1 MTIVLYDI
9 SIMPAEFTSGWFG
22 NNEHAWHNQG
32 IVTEGTL
39 PAREAFETANALFGV
54 EKRELQ
60 YPVFR
65 YPNIVGVEPAGVYGI
80 VRTDTQDLLGIVSKA
95 YEVVQNDSLLRMAEF
110 IREEAD
116 MDSVVVLK
124 NGARIA
130 FTATLRGA
138 TKEVVPGDKVF
149 RRLVGYL
156 GHDGKTGCG
165 AIFTNVRVVCANTL
179 AAALSSD
186 NKTSIIHKNGAN
198 NSFDKL
204 IQSIDTARQTF
215 AVEVQAMRKLAEH
228 QISRDDFRYL
238 LEQVYAKDLK
248 GDKELE
254 DLKKYQQIHNAY
266 YAGFGSEIAGVR
278 GTLWGALNAVTE
290 FETSTMRGNKKNRF
304 MKANFGTGLTTS
316 ARAFAIAQDMAY
328 A

>member
-1 MTIVLYDI
+1 
-9 SIMPAEFTSGWFG
+9 MPAEFTSGWFG

-39 PAREAFETANALFGV
+39 PARDAFETANALFGV

-60 YPVFR
+60 YPVFKD
-65 YPNIVGVEPAGVYGI
+65 PNIVGVEPAGVYGV

-124 NGARIA
+124 NGARLA

-186 NKTSIIHKNGAN
+186 NKTSIIHKTGAN
-198 NSFDKL
+198 SSFDKL
-204 IQSIDTARQTF
+204 ITSIDTARQTF
-215 AVEVQAMRKLAEH
+215 GQEIQSMKELA
-228 QISRDDFRYL
+228 QTQCSIDDFRYF
-238 LEQVYAKDLK
+238 LEKVYEKDLK
-248 GDKELE
+248 DSKSID
-254 DLKKYQQIHNAY
+254 DLKKTQQIIRSYNW
-266 YAGFGSEIAGVR
+266 GFGTDIPGVS

-290 FETSTMRGNKKNRF
+290 FETSTKRGNKKSKF

>member
-1 MTIVLYDI
+1 
-9 SIMPAEFTSGWFG
+9 MPAEFTSGWFG
-22 NNEHAWHNQG
+22 NNENAWHNQG

-39 PAREAFETANALFGV
+39 PARDAFETANALFGV

-60 YPVFR
+60 YPVFKD
-65 YPNIVGVEPAGVYGI
+65 PNIVGVEPAGVYGV

-124 NGARIA
+124 NGARLA

-186 NKTSIIHKNGAN
+186 NKTSIIHKTGAN
-198 NSFDKL
+198 TNFDKL
-204 IQSIDTARQTF
+204 ITSIDTARQTF
-215 AVEVQAMRKLAEH
+215 GQEIQSMKELAQTECS
-228 QISRDDFRYL
+228 IDNFRYF
-238 LEQVYAKDLK
+238 LEKVYEKDLK
-248 GDKELE
+248 DSKSID
-254 DLKKYQQIHNAY
+254 DLKKTQQIIRSYNW
-266 YAGFGSEIAGVR
+266 GFGTDIPGVS

-290 FETSTMRGNKKNRF
+290 FETSTKRGNKKSKF

>member
-1 MTIVLYDI
+1 
-9 SIMPAEFTSGWFG
+9 MPAEFTSGWFG

-39 PAREAFETANALFGV
+39 PARDAFKTANALFGV

-60 YPVFR
+60 YPVFKD
-65 YPNIVGVEPAGVYGI
+65 PNIVGVEPAGVYGV

-186 NKTSIIHKNGAN
+186 NKTSIIHKTGAN
-198 NSFDKL
+198 TNFDKL
-204 IQSIDTARQTF
+204 ITSIDTARQTF
-215 AVEVQAMRKLAEH
+215 GQEIQSMKELA
-228 QISRDDFRYL
+228 QTQCSIDDFRYF
-238 LEQVYAKDLK
+238 LEKVYEKDLK
-248 GDKELE
+248 DSKSID
-254 DLKKYQQIHNAY
+254 DLKKTQQIIRSYNW
-266 YAGFGSEIAGVR
+266 GFGTDIPGVN

-290 FETSTMRGNKKNRF
+290 FETSTKRGNKKSKF

>member
-1 MTIVLYDI
+1 
-9 SIMPAEFTSGWFG
+9 MPAEFTSGWFG

-39 PAREAFETANALFGV
+39 PARDAFETANALFGV

-60 YPVFR
+60 YPVFKD
-65 YPNIVGVEPAGVYGI
+65 PNIVGVEPAGVYGV

-186 NKTSIIHKNGAN
+186 NKTSIIHKTGAN
-198 NSFDKL
+198 TSFDKL
-204 IQSIDTARQTF
+204 ITSIDTARQTF
-215 AVEVQAMRKLAEH
+215 GQEIQSMKELAQTECS
-228 QISRDDFRYL
+228 IDNFRYF
-238 LEQVYAKDLK
+238 LEKVYEKDLK
-248 GDKELE
+248 DSKSID
-254 DLKKYQQIHNAY
+254 DLKKTQQIIRSYNW
-266 YAGFGSEIAGVR
+266 GFGTDIPGVS

-290 FETSTMRGNKKNRF
+290 FETSTKRGNKKSKF

>member
-1 MTIVLYDI
+1 
-9 SIMPAEFTSGWFG
+9 MPAEFTSGWFG

-39 PAREAFETANALFGV
+39 PARDAFETANALFGV

-60 YPVFR
+60 YPVFKD
-65 YPNIVGVEPAGVYGI
+65 PNIVGVEPAGVYGV

-186 NKTSIIHKNGAN
+186 NKTSIIHKTGAN
-198 NSFDKL
+198 TSFDKL
-204 IQSIDTARQTF
+204 IISIDTARQTF
-215 AVEVQAMRKLAEH
+215 GQEIQSMKELA
-228 QISRDDFRYL
+228 QTQCSIDDFRYF
-238 LEQVYAKDLK
+238 LEKVYEKDLK
-248 GDKELE
+248 DSKSID
-254 DLKKYQQIHNAY
+254 DLKKTQQIIRSYNW
-266 YAGFGSEIAGVR
+266 GFGTDIPGVS

-290 FETSTMRGNKKNRF
+290 FETSTKRGNKKSKF
-304 MKANFGTGLTTS
+304 IKANFGTGLTTS

>member
-1 MTIVLYDI
+1 
-9 SIMPAEFTSGWFG
+9 MPAEFTSGWFG

-39 PAREAFETANALFGV
+39 PARDAFKTANALFGV

-60 YPVFR
+60 YPVFKD
-65 YPNIVGVEPAGVYGI
+65 PNIVGVEPAGVYGV

-186 NKTSIIHKNGAN
+186 NKTSIIHKTGAN
-198 NSFDKL
+198 SSFDKL
-204 IQSIDTARQTF
+204 ITSIDTARQTF
-215 AVEVQAMRKLAEH
+215 GQEIQSMKELAQTECS
-228 QISRDDFRYL
+228 IDNFRYF
-238 LEQVYAKDLK
+238 LEKVYEKDLK
-248 GDKELE
+248 DSKSID
-254 DLKKYQQIHNAY
+254 DLKKTQQIIRSYNW
-266 YAGFGSEIAGVR
+266 GFGTDIPGVS

-290 FETSTMRGNKKNRF
+290 FETSTKRGNKKSKF

>member
-1 MTIVLYDI
+1 
-9 SIMPAEFTSGWFG
+9 MPAEFTSGWFG

-39 PAREAFETANALFGV
+39 PARDAFKTANALFGV

-60 YPVFR
+60 YPVFKD
-65 YPNIVGVEPAGVYGI
+65 PNIVGVEPAGVYGV

-124 NGARIA
+124 NGARLA

-186 NKTSIIHKNGAN
+186 NKTSIIHKTGAN
-198 NSFDKL
+198 TNFDKL
-204 IQSIDTARQTF
+204 ITSIDTARQTF
-215 AVEVQAMRKLAEH
+215 GQEIQSMKELAQTECS
-228 QISRDDFRYL
+228 IDNFRYF
-238 LEQVYAKDLK
+238 LEKVYEKDLQDSK
-248 GDKELE
+248 SID
-254 DLKKYQQIHNAY
+254 DLKKTQQIIRSYNW
-266 YAGFGSEIAGVR
+266 GFGTDIPGVS

-290 FETSTMRGNKKNRF
+290 FETSTKRGNKKSKF

>member
-1 MTIVLYDI
+1 
-9 SIMPAEFTSGWFG
+9 MPAEFTSGWFG

-39 PAREAFETANALFGV
+39 PAREAFKTANALFGV

-65 YPNIVGVEPAGVYGI
+65 DPNIVGVEPAGVYGV

-186 NKTSIIHKNGAN
+186 NKTSIIHKTGAN
-198 NSFDKL
+198 SSFDKL
-204 IQSIDTARQTF
+204 ITSIDTARQTF
-215 AVEVQAMRKLAEH
+215 GQEIQSMKELA
-228 QISRDDFRYL
+228 QTQCSIDDFRYF
-238 LEQVYAKDLK
+238 LEKVYEKDLK
-248 GDKELE
+248 DSKSID
-254 DLKKYQQIHNAY
+254 DLKKTQQIIRSYNW
-266 YAGFGSEIAGVR
+266 GFGTDIPGVN

-290 FETSTMRGNKKNRF
+290 FETSTKRGNKKSKF

>member
-1 MTIVLYDI
+1 
-9 SIMPAEFTSGWFG
+9 MPAEFTSGWFG

-39 PAREAFETANALFGV
+39 PARDAFKTANALFGV

-60 YPVFR
+60 YPVFKD
-65 YPNIVGVEPAGVYGI
+65 PNIVGVEPAGVYGV

-124 NGARIA
+124 NGARLA

-186 NKTSIIHKNGAN
+186 NKTSIIHKTGAN
-198 NSFDKL
+198 TSFDKL
-204 IQSIDTARQTF
+204 IISIDTARQTF
-215 AVEVQAMRKLAEH
+215 GQEIQSMKELAQTECS
-228 QISRDDFRYL
+228 IDNFRYF
-238 LEQVYAKDLK
+238 LEKVYEKDLK
-248 GDKELE
+248 DSKSID
-254 DLKKYQQIHNAY
+254 DLKKTQQIIRSYNW
-266 YAGFGSEIAGVR
+266 GFGTDIPGVS

-290 FETSTMRGNKKNRF
+290 FETSTKRGNKKSKF

>member
-1 MTIVLYDI
+1 
-9 SIMPAEFTSGWFG
+9 MPAEFTSGWFG

-39 PAREAFETANALFGV
+39 PARDAFKTANALFGV

-60 YPVFR
+60 YPVFKD
-65 YPNIVGVEPAGVYGI
+65 PNIVGVEPAGVYGV

-124 NGARIA
+124 NGARLA

-186 NKTSIIHKNGAN
+186 NKTSIIHKTGAN
-198 NSFDKL
+198 SSFDKL
-204 IQSIDTARQTF
+204 ITSIDTARQTF
-215 AVEVQAMRKLAEH
+215 GQEIQSMKELA
-228 QISRDDFRYL
+228 QTQCSIDDFRYF
-238 LEQVYAKDLK
+238 LEKVYEKDLK
-248 GDKELE
+248 DSKSID
-254 DLKKYQQIHNAY
+254 DLKKTQQIIRSYNW
-266 YAGFGSEIAGVR
+266 GFGTDIPGVS

-290 FETSTMRGNKKNRF
+290 FETSTKRGNKKSKF

>member
-1 MTIVLYDI
+1 
-9 SIMPAEFTSGWFG
+9 MPAEFTSGWFG

-39 PAREAFETANALFGV
+39 PARDAFKTANALFGV

-60 YPVFR
+60 YPVFKD
-65 YPNIVGVEPAGVYGI
+65 PNIVGVEPAGVYGV

-124 NGARIA
+124 NGARLA

-186 NKTSIIHKNGAN
+186 NKTSIIHKTGAN
-198 NSFDKL
+198 TNFDKL
-204 IQSIDTARQTF
+204 ITSIDTARQTF
-215 AVEVQAMRKLAEH
+215 GQEIQSMKELAQTECS
-228 QISRDDFRYL
+228 IDNFRYF
-238 LEQVYAKDLK
+238 LEKVYEKDLK
-248 GDKELE
+248 DSKSID
-254 DLKKYQQIHNAY
+254 DLKKTQQIIRSYNW
-266 YAGFGSEIAGVR
+266 GFGTDIPGVS

-290 FETSTMRGNKKNRF
+290 FETSTKRGNKKSKF

>member
-1 MTIVLYDI
+1 
-9 SIMPAEFTSGWFG
+9 MPAEFTSGWFG

-39 PAREAFETANALFGV
+39 PARDAFKTANALFGV

-60 YPVFR
+60 YPVFKD
-65 YPNIVGVEPAGVYGI
+65 PNIVGVEPAGVYGV

-124 NGARIA
+124 NGARLA

-186 NKTSIIHKNGAN
+186 NKTSIIHKTGAN
-198 NSFDKL
+198 TSFDKL
-204 IQSIDTARQTF
+204 ITSIDTARQTF
-215 AVEVQAMRKLAEH
+215 GQEIQSMKELA
-228 QISRDDFRYL
+228 QTQCSIDDFRYF
-238 LEQVYAKDLK
+238 LEKVYEKDLK
-248 GDKELE
+248 DSKSID
-254 DLKKYQQIHNAY
+254 DLKKTQQIIRSYNW
-266 YAGFGSEIAGVR
+266 GFGTDIPGVS

-290 FETSTMRGNKKNRF
+290 FETSTKRGNKKSKF

>member
-1 MTIVLYDI
+1 
-9 SIMPAEFTSGWFG
+9 MPAEFTSGWFG
-22 NNEHAWHNQG
+22 NNENAWHNQG

-39 PAREAFETANALFGV
+39 PARDAFETANALFGV

-60 YPVFR
+60 YPVFKD
-65 YPNIVGVEPAGVYGI
+65 PNIVGVEPAGVYGV

-124 NGARIA
+124 NGARLA

-186 NKTSIIHKNGAN
+186 NKTSIIHKTGAN
-198 NSFDKL
+198 TNFDKL
-204 IQSIDTARQTF
+204 ITSIDTARQTF
-215 AVEVQAMRKLAEH
+215 GQEIQSMKELA
-228 QISRDDFRYL
+228 QTQCSIDDFRYF
-238 LEQVYAKDLK
+238 LEKVYEKDLK
-248 GDKELE
+248 DSKSID
-254 DLKKYQQIHNAY
+254 DLKKTQQIIRSYNW
-266 YAGFGSEIAGVR
+266 GFGTDIPGVS

-290 FETSTMRGNKKNRF
+290 FETSTKRGNKKSKF

>member
-1 MTIVLYDI
+1 
-9 SIMPAEFTSGWFG
+9 MPAEFTSGWFG

-39 PAREAFETANALFGV
+39 PARDAFKTANALFGV

-60 YPVFR
+60 YPVFKD
-65 YPNIVGVEPAGVYGI
+65 PNIVGVEPAGVYGV

-124 NGARIA
+124 NGARLA

-186 NKTSIIHKNGAN
+186 NKTSIIHKTGAN
-198 NSFDKL
+198 TSFDKL
-204 IQSIDTARQTF
+204 ITSIDTARQTF
-215 AVEVQAMRKLAEH
+215 GQEIQSMKELAQTECS
-228 QISRDDFRYL
+228 IDNFRYF
-238 LEQVYAKDLK
+238 LEKVYEKDLK
-248 GDKELE
+248 DSKSID
-254 DLKKYQQIHNAY
+254 DLKKTQQIIRSYNW
-266 YAGFGSEIAGVR
+266 GFGTDIPGVS

-290 FETSTMRGNKKNRF
+290 FETSTKRGNKKSKF

>member
-1 MTIVLYDI
+1 
-9 SIMPAEFTSGWFG
+9 MPAEFTSGWFG

-39 PAREAFETANALFGV
+39 PARDAFETANALFGV

-60 YPVFR
+60 YPVFKD
-65 YPNIVGVEPAGVYGI
+65 PNIVGVEPAGVYGV

-124 NGARIA
+124 NGARLA

-186 NKTSIIHKNGAN
+186 NKTSIIHKTGAN
-198 NSFDKL
+198 TSFDKL
-204 IQSIDTARQTF
+204 ITSIDTARQTF
-215 AVEVQAMRKLAEH
+215 GQEIQSMKELAQTECS
-228 QISRDDFRYL
+228 IDNFRYF
-238 LEQVYAKDLK
+238 LEKVYEKDLK
-248 GDKELE
+248 DSKSID
-254 DLKKYQQIHNAY
+254 DLKKTQQIIRSYNW
-266 YAGFGSEIAGVR
+266 GFGTDIPGVS

-290 FETSTMRGNKKNRF
+290 FETSTKRGNKKSKF

>member
-1 MTIVLYDI
+1 
-9 SIMPAEFTSGWFG
+9 MPAYFTSGWFG
-22 NNEHAWHNQG
+22 NSEAAWHGKG

-39 PAREAFETANALFGV
+39 PARDAFKTVNALFGV

-60 YPVFR
+60 YPVFKD
-65 YPNIVGVEPAGVYGI
+65 PNIVGVEPAGVYGV

-124 NGARIA
+124 NGARLA

-186 NKTSIIHKNGAN
+186 NKTSIIHKTGAN
-198 NSFDKL
+198 TNFDKL
-204 IQSIDTARQTF
+204 ITSIDTARQTF
-215 AVEVQAMRKLAEH
+215 GQEIQSMKELAQTECS
-228 QISRDDFRYL
+228 IDNFRYF
-238 LEQVYAKDLK
+238 LEKVYEKDLK
-248 GDKELE
+248 DSKSID
-254 DLKKYQQIHNAY
+254 DLKKTQQIIRSYNW
-266 YAGFGSEIAGVR
+266 GFGTDIPGVS

-290 FETSTMRGNKKNRF
+290 FETSTKRGNKKSKF

>member
-1 MTIVLYDI
+1 
-9 SIMPAEFTSGWFG
+9 MPAEFTSGWFG

-39 PAREAFETANALFGV
+39 PARDAFKTANALFGV

-60 YPVFR
+60 YPVFKD
-65 YPNIVGVEPAGVYGI
+65 PNIVGVEPAGVYGV

-124 NGARIA
+124 NGARLA

-186 NKTSIIHKNGAN
+186 NKTSIIHKTGAN
-198 NSFDKL
+198 SSFDKL
-204 IQSIDTARQTF
+204 ITSIDTARQTF
-215 AVEVQAMRKLAEH
+215 GQEIQSMKELAQTECS
-228 QISRDDFRYL
+228 IDNFRYF
-238 LEQVYAKDLK
+238 LEKVYEKDLK
-248 GDKELE
+248 DSKSID
-254 DLKKYQQIHNAY
+254 DLKKTQQIIRSYNW
-266 YAGFGSEIAGVR
+266 GFGTDIPGVS

-290 FETSTMRGNKKNRF
+290 FETSTKRGNKKSKF

>member
-1 MTIVLYDI
+1 
-9 SIMPAEFTSGWFG
+9 MPAEFTSGWFG
-22 NNEHAWHNQG
+22 NNENAWHNQG

-39 PAREAFETANALFGV
+39 PARDAFETANALFGV

-60 YPVFR
+60 YPVFKD
-65 YPNIVGVEPAGVYGI
+65 PNIVGVEPAGVYGV

-124 NGARIA
+124 NGARLA

-186 NKTSIIHKNGAN
+186 NKTSIIHKTGAN
-198 NSFDKL
+198 TSFDKL
-204 IQSIDTARQTF
+204 ITSIDTARQTF
-215 AVEVQAMRKLAEH
+215 GQEIQSMKELAQTECS
-228 QISRDDFRYL
+228 IDNFRYF
-238 LEQVYAKDLK
+238 LEKVYEKDLK
-248 GDKELE
+248 DSKSID
-254 DLKKYQQIHNAY
+254 DLKKTQQIIRSYNW
-266 YAGFGSEIAGVR
+266 GFGTDIPGVS

-290 FETSTMRGNKKNRF
+290 FETSTKRGNKKSKF

>member
-1 MTIVLYDI
+1 
-9 SIMPAEFTSGWFG
+9 MPAEFTSGWFG

-39 PAREAFETANALFGV
+39 PARDAFKTANALFGV

-60 YPVFR
+60 YPVFKD
-65 YPNIVGVEPAGVYGI
+65 PNIVGVEPAGVYGV

-124 NGARIA
+124 NGARLA

-186 NKTSIIHKNGAN
+186 NKTSIIHKTGAN
-198 NSFDKL
+198 SSFDKL
-204 IQSIDTARQTF
+204 ITSIDTARQTF
-215 AVEVQAMRKLAEH
+215 GQEIQSMKELAQTECS
-228 QISRDDFRYL
+228 IDNFRYF
-238 LEQVYAKDLK
+238 LEKVYEKDLK
-248 GDKELE
+248 DNKSID
-254 DLKKYQQIHNAY
+254 DLKKTQQIIRSYNW
-266 YAGFGSEIAGVR
+266 GFGTDIPGVS

-290 FETSTMRGNKKNRF
+290 FETSTKRGNKKSKF

>member
-1 MTIVLYDI
+1 
-9 SIMPAEFTSGWFG
+9 MPAEFTSGWFG

-39 PAREAFETANALFGV
+39 PARDAFKTANALFGV

-60 YPVFR
+60 YPVFKD
-65 YPNIVGVEPAGVYGI
+65 PNIVGVEPAGVYGV

-124 NGARIA
+124 NGARLA

-186 NKTSIIHKNGAN
+186 NKTSIIHKTGAN
-198 NSFDKL
+198 SSFDKL
-204 IQSIDTARQTF
+204 ITSIDTARQTF
-215 AVEVQAMRKLAEH
+215 GQEIQSMKELAQTECS
-228 QISRDDFRYL
+228 IDNFRYF
-238 LEQVYAKDLK
+238 LEKVYEKDLK
-248 GDKELE
+248 DSKSID
-254 DLKKYQQIHNAY
+254 DLKKTQQIIKSYNW
-266 YAGFGSEIAGVR
+266 GFGTDIPGVS

-290 FETSTMRGNKKNRF
+290 FETSTKRGNKKSKF

>member
-1 MTIVLYDI
+1 
-9 SIMPAEFTSGWFG
+9 MPAEFTSGWFG
-22 NNEHAWHNQG
+22 NNEQAWHNQG

-39 PAREAFETANALFGV
+39 PARDAFKTANALFGV

-60 YPVFR
+60 YPVFKD
-65 YPNIVGVEPAGVYGI
+65 PNIVGVEPAGVYGV

-124 NGARIA
+124 NGARLA

-186 NKTSIIHKNGAN
+186 NKTSIIHKTGAN
-198 NSFDKL
+198 TSFDKL
-204 IQSIDTARQTF
+204 ITSIDTARQTF
-215 AVEVQAMRKLAEH
+215 GQEIQSMKELAQTECS
-228 QISRDDFRYL
+228 IDNFRYF
-238 LEQVYAKDLK
+238 LEKVYEKDLK
-248 GDKELE
+248 DSKSID
-254 DLKKYQQIHNAY
+254 DLKKTQQIIRSYNW
-266 YAGFGSEIAGVR
+266 GFGTDIPGVS

-290 FETSTMRGNKKNRF
+290 FETSTKRGNKKSKF

>member
-1 MTIVLYDI
+1 
-9 SIMPAEFTSGWFG
+9 MPAEFTSGWFG

-39 PAREAFETANALFGV
+39 PARDAFKTANALFGV

-60 YPVFR
+60 YPVFKD
-65 YPNIVGVEPAGVYGI
+65 PNIVGVEPAGVYGV

-124 NGARIA
+124 NGARLA

-186 NKTSIIHKNGAN
+186 NKTSIIHKTGAN
-198 NSFDKL
+198 SSFDKL
-204 IQSIDTARQTF
+204 ITSIDTARQTF
-215 AVEVQAMRKLAEH
+215 GQEIQSMKELAQTECS
-228 QISRDDFRYL
+228 IDNFRYF
-238 LEQVYAKDLK
+238 LEKVYEKDLK
-248 GDKELE
+248 DSKSID
-254 DLKKYQQIHNAY
+254 DLKKTQQIIRSYNW
-266 YAGFGSEIAGVR
+266 GFGTDIPGVS

-290 FETSTMRGNKKNRF
+290 FETSTKRGNKKSKF
-304 MKANFGTGLTTS
+304 IKANFGTGLTTS

>member
-1 MTIVLYDI
+1 
-9 SIMPAEFTSGWFG
+9 MPAEFTSGWFG

-39 PAREAFETANALFGV
+39 PARDAFKTANALFGV

-60 YPVFR
+60 YPVFKD
-65 YPNIVGVEPAGVYGI
+65 PNIVGVEPAGVYGV

-186 NKTSIIHKNGAN
+186 NKTSIIHKTGAN
-198 NSFDKL
+198 TSFNKL
-204 IQSIDTARQTF
+204 ITSIDTARQTF
-215 AVEVQAMRKLAEH
+215 GQEIQSMKELA
-228 QISRDDFRYL
+228 QTQCSIDDFRYF
-238 LEQVYAKDLK
+238 LEKVYEKDLK
-248 GDKELE
+248 DSKSID
-254 DLKKYQQIHNAY
+254 DLKKTQQIIRSYNW
-266 YAGFGSEIAGVR
+266 GFGTDIPGVS

-290 FETSTMRGNKKNRF
+290 FETSTKRGNKKSKF

>member
-1 MTIVLYDI
+1 
-9 SIMPAEFTSGWFG
+9 MPAEFTSGWFG

-39 PAREAFETANALFGV
+39 PARDAFETANALFGV

-60 YPVFR
+60 YPVFKD
-65 YPNIVGVEPAGVYGI
+65 PNIVGVEPAGVYGV

-124 NGARIA
+124 NGARLA

-186 NKTSIIHKNGAN
+186 NKTSIIHKTGAN
-198 NSFDKL
+198 TNFDKL
-204 IQSIDTARQTF
+204 ITSIDTARQTF
-215 AVEVQAMRKLAEH
+215 GQEIQSMKELAQTECS
-228 QISRDDFRYL
+228 IDNFRYF
-238 LEQVYAKDLK
+238 LEKVYEKDLK
-248 GDKELE
+248 DSKSID
-254 DLKKYQQIHNAY
+254 DLKKTQQIIRSYNW
-266 YAGFGSEIAGVR
+266 GFGTDIPGVS

-290 FETSTMRGNKKNRF
+290 FETSTKRGNKKSKF

>member
-1 MTIVLYDI
+1 
-9 SIMPAEFTSGWFG
+9 MPAEFTSGWFG
-22 NNEHAWHNQG
+22 NNECAWHNQG
-32 IVTEGTL
+32 VVTEGTL
-39 PAREAFETANALFGV
+39 PARDAFETADALFQV

-65 YPNIVGVEPAGVYGI
+65 DPNIVGVEPAGVFGV
-80 VRTDTQDLLGIVSKA
+80 VRTDTQSLLGIVSQT
-95 YEVVQNDSLLRMAEF
+95 YEVVQNEALLRMAEF

-116 MDSVVVLK
+116 MDSVIVLK
-124 NGARIA
+124 NGARVA

-138 TKEVVPGDKVF
+138 TEEVLPGDKVF

-179 AAALSSD
+179 AAAMREG
-186 NKTSIIHKNGAN
+186 NKTSIIHKTGAN
-198 NSFDKL
+198 SSFDKL
-204 IQSIDTARQTF
+204 ITSIDTARQSF
-215 AVEVQAMRKLAEH
+215 AQEVQAMRELAEYKV
-228 QISRDDFRYL
+228 SNEDFRYF

-248 GDKELE
+248 GDKSLD
-254 DLKKYQQIHNAY
+254 DLKKIKPIMHSMNR
-266 YAGFGSEIAGVR
+266 GFGSDIPGVH
-278 GTLWGALNAVTE
+278 GTLWAAVNAVTE
-290 FETSTMRGNKKNRF
+290 FETSTKRGKNKKSRF

-316 ARAFAIAQDMAY
+316 ARALEVAQDMAY

>member
-1 MTIVLYDI
+1 
-9 SIMPAEFTSGWFG
+9 MPAEFTSGWFG

-39 PAREAFETANALFGV
+39 PARDAFKTANALFGV

-60 YPVFR
+60 YPVFKD
-65 YPNIVGVEPAGVYGI
+65 PNIVGVEPAGVYGV

-124 NGARIA
+124 NGARLA

-186 NKTSIIHKNGAN
+186 NKTSIIHKTGAN
-198 NSFDKL
+198 SSFDKL
-204 IQSIDTARQTF
+204 ITSIDTARQTF
-215 AVEVQAMRKLAEH
+215 GQEIQSMKELAQTECS
-228 QISRDDFRYL
+228 IDNFRYF
-238 LEQVYAKDLK
+238 LEKVYEKDLK
-248 GDKELE
+248 DSKSID
-254 DLKKYQQIHNAY
+254 DLKKTQQIIRSYNW
-266 YAGFGSEIAGVR
+266 GFGTDIPGVN

-290 FETSTMRGNKKNRF
+290 FETSTKRGNKKSKF

>member
-1 MTIVLYDI
+1 
-9 SIMPAEFTSGWFG
+9 MPAEFTSGWFG

-39 PAREAFETANALFGV
+39 PARDAFKTANALFGV

-60 YPVFR
+60 YPVFKD
-65 YPNIVGVEPAGVYGI
+65 PNIVGVEPAGVYGV

-186 NKTSIIHKNGAN
+186 NKTSIIHKTGAN
-198 NSFDKL
+198 TSFDKL
-204 IQSIDTARQTF
+204 ITFIDTARQTF
-215 AVEVQAMRKLAEH
+215 GQEIQSMKELAQTECS
-228 QISRDDFRYL
+228 IDNFRYF
-238 LEQVYAKDLK
+238 LEKVYEKDLK
-248 GDKELE
+248 DSKSID
-254 DLKKYQQIHNAY
+254 DLKKTQQIIRSYNW
-266 YAGFGSEIAGVR
+266 GFGTDIPGVS

-290 FETSTMRGNKKNRF
+290 FETSTKRGNKKSKF

>member
-1 MTIVLYDI
+1 
-9 SIMPAEFTSGWFG
+9 MPAEFTSGWFG
-22 NNEHAWHNQG
+22 NNERAWHNQG
-32 IVTEGTL
+32 VVTEGTL
-39 PAREAFETANALFGV
+39 PAREAFETADALFGV
-54 EKRELQ
+54 EKRELS
-60 YPVFR
+60 YPVRVNTGPDGYLPEKISYQKSGTF
-65 YPNIVGVEPAGVYGI
+65 GVI
-80 VRTDTQDLLGIVSKA
+80 RTDTQDLLGVVSAA

-116 MDSVVVLK
+116 MDSVIVLK
-124 NGARIA
+124 DGARVA

-138 TKEVVPGDKVF
+138 TEEVLPGDKVF

-179 AAALSSD
+179 AAAMREG
-186 NKTSIIHKNGAN
+186 NKTSIIHKTGAN
-198 NSFDKL
+198 SSFDNL

-215 AVEVQAMRKLAEH
+215 AVEVQAMKELAEH
-228 QISRDDFRYL
+228 QISTDDFRYF

-248 GDKELE
+248 GDKTLE
-254 DLKKYQQIHNAY
+254 DLKKVEQIKRASTV
-266 YAGFGSEIAGVR
+266 GFGSEIPGVR

-290 FETSTMRGNKKNRF
+290 FETSTKRGNQKSRF

-316 ARAFAIAQDMAY
+316 ARAFDVALDMCY

>member
-1 MTIVLYDI
+1 
-9 SIMPAEFTSGWFG
+9 MPAEFTSGWFG
-22 NNEHAWHNQG
+22 NNENAWHNQG

-39 PAREAFETANALFGV
+39 PARDAFETANALFGV

-60 YPVFR
+60 YPVFKD
-65 YPNIVGVEPAGVYGI
+65 PNIVGVEPAGVYGV

-124 NGARIA
+124 NGARLA

-186 NKTSIIHKNGAN
+186 NKTSIIHKTGAN
-198 NSFDKL
+198 TSFDKL
-204 IQSIDTARQTF
+204 IISIDTARQTF
-215 AVEVQAMRKLAEH
+215 GQEIQSMKELAQTECS
-228 QISRDDFRYL
+228 IDNFRYF
-238 LEQVYAKDLK
+238 LEKVYEKDLK
-248 GDKELE
+248 DSKSID
-254 DLKKYQQIHNAY
+254 DLKKTQQIIRSYNW
-266 YAGFGSEIAGVR
+266 GFGTDIPGVS

-290 FETSTMRGNKKNRF
+290 FETSTKRGNKKSKF

>member
-1 MTIVLYDI
+1 
-9 SIMPAEFTSGWFG
+9 MPAEFTSGWFG

-60 YPVFR
+60 YPVFKD
-65 YPNIVGVEPAGVYGI
+65 PNIVGVEPAGVYGV

-124 NGARIA
+124 NGARLA

-186 NKTSIIHKNGAN
+186 NKTSIIHKTGAN
-198 NSFDKL
+198 SSFDKL
-204 IQSIDTARQTF
+204 ITSIDTARQTF
-215 AVEVQAMRKLAEH
+215 GQEIQSMKELA
-228 QISRDDFRYL
+228 QTQCSIDDFRYF
-238 LEQVYAKDLK
+238 LEKVYEKDLQDSK
-248 GDKELE
+248 SID
-254 DLKKYQQIHNAY
+254 DLKKTQQIIRSYNW
-266 YAGFGSEIAGVR
+266 GFGTDIPGVS

-290 FETSTMRGNKKNRF
+290 FETSTKRGNKKSKF

>member
-1 MTIVLYDI
+1 
-9 SIMPAEFTSGWFG
+9 MPAEFTSGWFG

-39 PAREAFETANALFGV
+39 PARDAFKTANALFGV

-60 YPVFR
+60 YPVFKD
-65 YPNIVGVEPAGVYGI
+65 PNIVGVEPAGVYGV

-186 NKTSIIHKNGAN
+186 NKTSIIHKTGAN
-198 NSFDKL
+198 TSFDKL
-204 IQSIDTARQTF
+204 ITSIDTARQTF
-215 AVEVQAMRKLAEH
+215 GQEIQSMKELAQTECN
-228 QISRDDFRYL
+228 IDNFRYF
-238 LEQVYAKDLK
+238 LEKVYEKDLK
-248 GDKELE
+248 DSKSID
-254 DLKKYQQIHNAY
+254 DLKKTQQIIRSYNW
-266 YAGFGSEIAGVR
+266 GFGTDIPGVS

-290 FETSTMRGNKKNRF
+290 FETSTKRGNKKSKF

>member
-1 MTIVLYDI
+1 
-9 SIMPAEFTSGWFG
+9 MPAEFTSGWFG

-39 PAREAFETANALFGV
+39 PARDAFETANALFGV

-60 YPVFR
+60 YPVFKD
-65 YPNIVGVEPAGVYGI
+65 PNIVGVEPAGVYGV

-124 NGARIA
+124 NGARLA

-186 NKTSIIHKNGAN
+186 NKTSIIHKTGAN
-198 NSFDKL
+198 TSFDKL
-204 IQSIDTARQTF
+204 ITSIDTARQTF
-215 AVEVQAMRKLAEH
+215 GQEIQSMKELA
-228 QISRDDFRYL
+228 QTQCSIDDFRYF
-238 LEQVYAKDLK
+238 LEKVYEKDLK
-248 GDKELE
+248 DSKSID
-254 DLKKYQQIHNAY
+254 DLKKTQQIIRSYNW
-266 YAGFGSEIAGVR
+266 GFGTDIPGVN

-290 FETSTMRGNKKNRF
+290 FETSTKRGNKKSKF

>member
-1 MTIVLYDI
+1 
-9 SIMPAEFTSGWFG
+9 MPAEFTSGWFG

-39 PAREAFETANALFGV
+39 PARDAFETANALFGV

-65 YPNIVGVEPAGVYGI
+65 DPNIVGVEPAGVYGV

-124 NGARIA
+124 NGARLA

-186 NKTSIIHKNGAN
+186 NKTSIIHKTGAN
-198 NSFDKL
+198 SSFDKL
-204 IQSIDTARQTF
+204 ITSIDTARQTF
-215 AVEVQAMRKLAEH
+215 GQEIQSMKELA
-228 QISRDDFRYL
+228 QTQCSIDDFRYF
-238 LEQVYAKDLK
+238 LEKVYEKDLK
-248 GDKELE
+248 DSKSID
-254 DLKKYQQIHNAY
+254 DLKKTQQIIRSYNW
-266 YAGFGSEIAGVR
+266 GFGTDIPGVS

-290 FETSTMRGNKKNRF
+290 FETSTKRGNKKSKF

>member
-1 MTIVLYDI
+1 
-9 SIMPAEFTSGWFG
+9 MPAEFTSGWFG

-39 PAREAFETANALFGV
+39 PARDAFKTANALFGV

-60 YPVFR
+60 YPVFKD
-65 YPNIVGVEPAGVYGI
+65 PNIVGVEPAGVYGV

-186 NKTSIIHKNGAN
+186 NKTSIIHKTGAN
-198 NSFDKL
+198 TSFNKL
-204 IQSIDTARQTF
+204 ITSIDTARQTF
-215 AVEVQAMRKLAEH
+215 GQEIQSMKELAQTECN
-228 QISRDDFRYL
+228 IDNFRYF
-238 LEQVYAKDLK
+238 LEKVYEKDLK
-248 GDKELE
+248 DSKSID
-254 DLKKYQQIHNAY
+254 DLKKTQQIIRSYNW
-266 YAGFGSEIAGVR
+266 GFGTDIPGVS

-290 FETSTMRGNKKNRF
+290 FETSTKRGNKKSKF

>member
-1 MTIVLYDI
+1 
-9 SIMPAEFTSGWFG
+9 MPAEFTSGWFG

-39 PAREAFETANALFGV
+39 PARDAFETANALFGV

-60 YPVFR
+60 YPVFKD
-65 YPNIVGVEPAGVYGI
+65 PNIVGVEPAGVYGV

-186 NKTSIIHKNGAN
+186 NKTSIIHKTGAN
-198 NSFDKL
+198 SSFDKL
-204 IQSIDTARQTF
+204 ITSIDTARQTF
-215 AVEVQAMRKLAEH
+215 GQEIQSMKELAQTECS
-228 QISRDDFRYL
+228 IDNFRYF
-238 LEQVYAKDLK
+238 LEKVYEKDLK
-248 GDKELE
+248 DSKSID
-254 DLKKYQQIHNAY
+254 DLKKTQQIIRSYNW
-266 YAGFGSEIAGVR
+266 GFGTDIPGVS

-290 FETSTMRGNKKNRF
+290 FETSTKRGNKKSKF